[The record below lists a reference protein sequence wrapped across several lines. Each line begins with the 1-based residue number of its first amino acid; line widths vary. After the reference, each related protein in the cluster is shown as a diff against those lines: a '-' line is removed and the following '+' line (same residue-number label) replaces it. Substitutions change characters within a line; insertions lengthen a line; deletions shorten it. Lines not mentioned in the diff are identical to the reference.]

1 MMSYSITIYWKT
13 LFFFFFLSLAPSR
26 NLLASY
32 EALPAGSEAL
42 PASFKSLPPGS
53 EALLV
58 CSKALPAG
66 TEALQAKITNYA

>member
-1 MMSYSITIYWKT
+1 MSYSITIYWKT
-13 LFFFFFLSLAPSR
+13 LFFFFFLSLSVR

-66 TEALQAKITNYA
+66 TEVLQAKITNYA